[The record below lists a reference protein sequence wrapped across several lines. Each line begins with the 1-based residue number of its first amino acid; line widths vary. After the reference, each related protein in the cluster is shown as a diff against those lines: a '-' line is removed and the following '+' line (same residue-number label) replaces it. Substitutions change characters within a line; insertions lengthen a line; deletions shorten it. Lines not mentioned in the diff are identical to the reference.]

1 MTTPYKQALDALQ
14 VASAVT
20 VDSVSIENFFSEED
34 MDSMLRALLIAD
46 AVESG
51 VLVKNIHEYGYG
63 EGENWGEGY
72 NDCLDDLRRLGE
84 EGFLKKIGAGE

>member
-1 MTTPYKQALDALQ
+1 MTTPYKQAL
-14 VASAVT
+14 T
-20 VDSVSIENFFSEED
+20 IFSQGGFTLRREEHEAYKKTIR
-34 MDSMLRALLIAD
+34 RALLIAD

-51 VLVKNIHEYGYG
+51 VLVKNTHEYGYG

-84 EGFLKKIGAGE
+84 EGSLKKIGAGE